1 MKGQIDKITDSE
13 VLFEQEFKIN
23 GGDFINAGESSS
35 KLKNILKEIG
45 INIDII
51 RRLAIAAYEAEVN
64 VVTYARHGIMRI
76 LIYPEKILLT
86 VEDEGQGIKDIDLA
100 MQPGYSTATD
110 EIREMGFGAGLGL
123 PNMKKNADIFNISST
138 VDKGTK
144 LEITMNLNDKNV
156 RD

>member
-1 MKGQIDKITDSE
+1 MDSE
-13 VLFEQEFKIN
+13 VVFKQEFEIK
-23 GGDFINAGESSS
+23 GGDFVNAGESSS
-35 KLKNILKEIG
+35 KLKNTLKEIG
-45 INIDII
+45 ITTDII

-76 LIYPEKILLT
+76 LIYPKKILLT
-86 VEDEGQGIKDIDLA
+86 VEDEGQGIKDIDMA

-123 PNMKKNADIFNISST
+123 PNIKKNADIFNISST
-138 VDKGTK
+138 VDIGTK

-156 RD
+156 

>member
-1 MKGQIDKITDSE
+1 MDSE
-13 VLFEQEFKIN
+13 VVFKQEFEIN
-23 GGDFINAGESSS
+23 GGDFVNAGESAS

-45 INIDII
+45 IDTDII